1 MSEKRK
7 RPAPVA
13 PGREARKD
21 NTQHKDKGSK
31 SPPDNQYA
39 LSETLLAECRCAVLR
54 TKLATVNIEA
64 VGVALK
70 YGLVSVEQAME
81 LLDARDA
88 LDWLD
93 LIGGPDNG

>member
-1 MSEKRK
+1 MSAIRK

-21 NTQHKDKGSK
+21 NAQHKDKGSQ
-31 SPPDNQYA
+31 SSLENQHA
-39 LSETLLAECRCAVLR
+39 LSEALLAEFRCAVLR

-70 YGLVSVEQAME
+70 HGLVNVEQAME

-93 LIGGPDNG
+93 LVGRPDNG

>member
-1 MSEKRK
+1 MSALRN

-13 PGREARKD
+13 PGREARKEK
-21 NTQHKDKGSK
+21 TQHKDKSSQ
-31 SPPDNQYA
+31 SPSENQDA
-39 LSETLLAECRCAVLR
+39 LSDTFLAECQCAVLR

-70 YGLVSVEQAME
+70 HGLVSVEQAME

-93 LIGGPDNG
+93 LDGGPDHE

>member
-1 MSEKRK
+1 MSEIRK

-13 PGREARKD
+13 PGREAIKD
-21 NTQHKDKGSK
+21 NALYDDQDRE
-31 SPPDNQYA
+31 SPSENQ
-39 LSETLLAECRCAVLR
+39 EIMREVFLAECRCAVLR
-54 TKLATVNIEA
+54 NKLATVNIEV

-70 YGLVSVEQAME
+70 HGLVSVEQAME

-93 LIGGPDNG
+93 LIGGPNHA

>member
-1 MSEKRK
+1 MSEIRK

-21 NTQHKDKGSK
+21 NAQHKDKSSQ
-31 SPPDNQYA
+31 SPPENQDA
-39 LSETLLAECRCAVLR
+39 LIEIFLAECRCAVLR

-70 YGLVSVEQAME
+70 HRLISVKQVME
-81 LLDARDA
+81 LLNAHDA
-88 LDWLD
+88 LEWLD
-93 LIGGPDNG
+93 LDRGPDHE

>member
-1 MSEKRK
+1 MSEIRK

-21 NTQHKDKGSK
+21 NTQHKDEDSQ
-31 SPPDNQYA
+31 SPLENQRA
-39 LSETLLAECRCAVLR
+39 LSEVFLAECRCAVLR
-54 TKLATVNIEA
+54 TKLTTVNIEA

-70 YGLVSVEQAME
+70 YNLVTVEQAME
-81 LLDARDA
+81 LLNAHDA

-93 LIGGPDNG
+93 LIGGLDNG